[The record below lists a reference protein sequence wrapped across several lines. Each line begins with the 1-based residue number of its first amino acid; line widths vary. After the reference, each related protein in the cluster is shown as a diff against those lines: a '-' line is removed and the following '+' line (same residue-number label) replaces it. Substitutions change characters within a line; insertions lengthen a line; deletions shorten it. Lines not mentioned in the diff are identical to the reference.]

1 MFPAVPFYNLPKL
14 REAIKD
20 DLPPATHGLW
30 ATWKSMLPILKR
42 QREDHTYFHVP
53 EVPQIDG
60 ETVDDGMVLA
70 EASQA

>member
-1 MFPAVPFYNLPKL
+1 MFPAVPFYNLPML

-20 DLPPATHGLW
+20 DLPRATHGLW

-42 QREDHTYFHVP
+42 QREDNAYFHVP

-60 ETVDDGMVLA
+60 ETVGDEPLLA
-70 EASQA
+70 EA